1 MRRLR
6 TLAVS
11 MLIGLLPTATLV
23 AQQDATGGFARF
35 DLALGLSI
43 GAPAD
48 VNQPPLCITLD
59 YPCLTPRTMP
69 DFGFVATAV
78 LRASP
83 HLGIVGEVSAYGNS
97 WDTTG
102 VNHSIV
108 NHVSALLA
116 GPRFELDIAPFGKG
130 ATASHYTASAQLL
143 FGSESSNSVPTRFAV
158 QPGVGI
164 QGAIAPEHV
173 WLRAAFDYRKTN
185 GSGRNLSSGRFSL
198 ALVLG
203 FPGDRD

>member
-1 MRRLR
+1 MPKSRLQHAGLILGI
-6 TLAVS
+6 LAAPVS
-11 MLIGLLPTATLV
+11 LA
-23 AQQDATGGFARF
+23 AQQNAAGFTRF
-35 DLALGLSI
+35 DLALGFTI

-48 VNQPPLCITLD
+48 VNQPPLCTELD

-78 LRASP
+78 LRANRFI
-83 HLGIVGEVSAYGNS
+83 GIAGEASAYGNA

-108 NHVSALLA
+108 NHVSAFLA
-116 GPRFELDIAPFGKG
+116 GPRLELDIAPFGHG
-130 ATASHYTASAQLL
+130 SSASHYTASAQLL
-143 FGSESSNSVPTRFAV
+143 FGNESSNSVPTRFAV

-164 QGAIAPEHV
+164 QGAIAPERL

-185 GSGRNLSSGRFSL
+185 GPGRNLSSGRFSL

-203 FPGDRD
+203 FLGDRY